1 MEDPKEPTMTRP
13 GERSTAEDDPISV
26 AKKSYKA
33 YVEKD
38 RTAIEGVIADDFR
51 FSSPLDNRIDR
62 RTYFARCWPNSE
74 NIANFRFIHLV
85 RDGDR
90 AFVTYEGRTRTG
102 KGFRNTEILTIRHG
116 KLVEA
121 EVYFGWSL
129 PHDAPAGGF
138 TSPDARA

>member
-1 MEDPKEPTMTRP
+1 MTSPTLDSAT
-13 GERSTAEDDPISV
+13 EADPIAV
-26 AKKSYKA
+26 AKKSYQA
-33 YVEKD
+33 YVDKD
-38 RTAIEGVIADDFR
+38 RAALEQVIADDFH

-138 TSPDARA
+138 TRPDARA